1 MIKNILV
8 AIDGSSHSD
17 DARNYAVRIARR
29 VHAQLHLVH
38 VVDARMFDLAF
49 LMPTS
54 VPGAVPLVSATAPSL
69 RNILI
74 ERGRKIL
81 DEAAA
86 RCEAEEVTATTALHI
101 GNPSQILSEI
111 QAHFEMVVLGRQG
124 DNAQQSSGMTG
135 STTDRF
141 VRRACRPVLVVPGP
155 AELPDRIVVPVD
167 GSPHAFR
174 ALQISAVIA
183 NSLER
188 PLVIVAVAESPS
200 DRSHAEE
207 LATEAHSLVRAH
219 QCAAAT
225 LVADGAPAPRILEIA
240 AQTASPL
247 IIMGTY
253 GHGWIYERLIGSTAA
268 RILAASSSPVLFVQ

>member
-8 AIDGSSHSD
+8 AIDGSAHAD
-17 DARNYAVRIARR
+17 EARR
-29 VHAQLHLVH
+29 YAARLALRLQAQLHLVH

-54 VPGAVPLVSATAPSL
+54 MPAPVPLVSATAPSL

-74 ERGRKIL
+74 ARGKEIL
-81 DEAAA
+81 EKAAA

-101 GNPSQILSEI
+101 GNPSQVLSEI
-111 QAHFEMVVLGRQG
+111 QAHFEMIVLGRQG
-124 DNAQQSSGMTG
+124 ENAQQSSGMTG

-174 ALQISAVIA
+174 ALQVSASIA

-188 PLVIVAVAESPS
+188 PLVIVAVAESDS
-200 DRSHAEE
+200 DHAHAEE
-207 LATEAHSLVRAH
+207 LATEAHALVRAH
-219 QCAAAT
+219 SCAAAT

-247 IIMGTY
+247 VVMGTY

-268 RILAASSSPVLFVQ
+268 RILAASVSPVLFVQ